1 MMQKVIQIG
10 SSAAVIIPKGSLEE
24 LGMKIGDQVRVEVH
38 REDQTVTVKPLVT
51 ITNELADWTKG
62 FIKKYRQALE
72 ALAKE

>member
-1 MMQKVIQIG
+1 
-10 SSAAVIIPKGSLEE
+10 
-24 LGMKIGDQVRVEVH
+24 MKIGDQVRVEVH